1 MPRLTDQNIL
11 HPEPLK
17 NRKSETTSKPET
29 RNRAV
34 SVSFFDEDSGTYKLK
49 SYTIEVEA
57 KEVVDHYDDRIV
69 DQQVRLP
76 LISGN

>member
-1 MPRLTDQNIL
+1 M
-11 HPEPLK
+11 K
-17 NRKSETTSKPET
+17 NRKSEGANAKPEP

-49 SYTIEVEA
+49 SYTIEVETG
-57 KEVVDHYDDRIV
+57 EDVDHYDDRIV
-69 DQQVRLP
+69 DQQVCDLV